1 MAERS
6 INELCGELLEKRALI
21 EAGGGQKAV
30 DFQHSKGKLTAR
42 ERIALLLDEGSFVEI
57 DEFIVHRCCDF
68 GLSEK
73 YFPGDGVVTGY
84 GTVDGRTVYVY
95 AQDFTVIGGSLGE
108 MHSAKIC
115 KIQDLALKNGAP
127 CIGINDS
134 GGARIQE
141 GIDSLS
147 GFGKIFFRNVKASGI
162 IPQLS
167 VIAGTCAGGAVY
179 SPALTDFVFM
189 VNKTGVMHITGP
201 AVIKAVT
208 GESVTSEEI
217 GGATA
222 HNAVSGCA
230 HFYAENEQDC
240 FCQVRKLLSYIPS
253 NNMEE
258 APYVETGDSTA
269 RADISLREAVP
280 VDPNTPYDVRRV
292 IETVFDNG
300 EFFEV
305 QPMFAKNMVTGFA
318 RLGGRSVGVIAN
330 QACELAGCIDID
342 AADKAGRFVRFCD
355 AFNIPV
361 VTFVDVPGYLPGRD
375 QEMRGIIRHG
385 AKLIYAYSEATIPK
399 ITVILRKAYGG
410 SYIAMCCKELG
421 ADAVMAW
428 PTARVAVMGAEGAA
442 KIIFKHEIETA
453 DNKAAV
459 RDEKIAEYRRMFENP
474 YRALEHGHIDSV
486 ILPEETRAMIY
497 QALVAN
503 ETKDEQRPVRK
514 HGVMPN

>member
-1 MAERS
+1 MGERS
-6 INELCGELLEKRALI
+6 INELCSELLEKRALI

-57 DEFIVHRCCDF
+57 DAFIVHRCHDF

-73 YFPGDGVVTGY
+73 YFPGDGVVTGC

-189 VNKTGVMHITGP
+189 INKTGVMHITGP

-208 GESVTSEEI
+208 GESITSEEI
-217 GGATA
+217 GGASA
-222 HNAVSGCA
+222 HNSVSGCA

-240 FCQVRKLLSYIPS
+240 FSQVRKLLSYIPS

-269 RADISLREAVP
+269 RADVSLREAVP
-280 VDPNTPYDVRRV
+280 VAPNTPYDVRRV

-305 QPMFAKNMVTGFA
+305 QPMFAKNIVTGFA
-318 RLGGRSVGVIAN
+318 RLGGRSVGIIAN
-330 QACELAGCIDID
+330 QACEIAGCIDID
-342 AADKAGRFVRFCD
+342 AADKAARFVRFCD

-361 VTFVDVPGYLPGRD
+361 VTFVDVPGFLPGRE

-385 AKLIYAYSEATIPK
+385 AKLIYAYSEATVPK
-399 ITVILRKAYGG
+399 ITVI
-410 SYIAMCCKELG
+410 
-421 ADAVMAW
+421 
-428 PTARVAVMGAEGAA
+428 
-442 KIIFKHEIETA
+442 
-453 DNKAAV
+453 
-459 RDEKIAEYRRMFENP
+459 
-474 YRALEHGHIDSV
+474 
-486 ILPEETRAMIY
+486 
-497 QALVAN
+497 
-503 ETKDEQRPVRK
+503 
-514 HGVMPN
+514 